1 MMTQVKQGDTIKV
14 HYSGKLSDGTV
25 FDSSVEGEPL
35 EFTVGQGQIIPGFEE
50 AVTGM
55 SEGEKTTALVPAD
68 QAYGPHHAEG
78 VIDVPRDRIPA
89 EIAPEVGQQLQ
100 MQSKDGQPV
109 PVRVVEVAEE
119 TIKVDANHP
128 LAGKDLTFDI
138 EVVSV
143 NN

>member
-35 EFTVGQGQIIPGFEE
+35 EFTVGEGQIIPGFEE

-68 QAYGPHHAEG
+68 QAYGPHHEEG

-89 EIAPEVGQQLQ
+89 EITPEVGQQLQ